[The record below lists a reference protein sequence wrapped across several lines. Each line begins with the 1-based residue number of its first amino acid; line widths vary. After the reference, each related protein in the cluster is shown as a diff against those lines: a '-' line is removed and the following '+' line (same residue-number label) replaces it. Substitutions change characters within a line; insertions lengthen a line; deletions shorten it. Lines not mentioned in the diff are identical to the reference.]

1 VVNHC
6 FLANPL
12 ICVGSYA
19 TVKDPLPS
27 ITSGERTVIIKVFND
42 KIQLGE
48 AAAHQAADA
57 IKRAISERGQAR
69 IIAATG
75 ASQFEFLSALTKTPG
90 IDWAKVEMFHLDEY
104 VGLQITHPASFR
116 KYLLERLIEPAKI
129 AHYHLLDGEADPPE
143 VCRRVG
149 AEIGAAPIDV
159 AFVGIGENGHLA
171 FNDPPADFET
181 DEPYIVVDLDE
192 ACRRQQVGEGWFA
205 GPDDVPKQAISMTVK
220 QILKAR
226 EIVCVAPDARKARAV
241 KNCFEN
247 EISPQFPASILRTH
261 DAATVYLDTESSSLL
276 NPELIS
282 K

>member
-1 VVNHC
+1 M
-6 FLANPL
+6 
-12 ICVGSYA
+12 CVGSYA
-19 TVKDPLPS
+19 AAKHLPCRIVNTS
-27 ITSGERTVIIKVFND
+27 IISGERTVIIKVFSD

-48 AAAHQAADA
+48 VAARQAANA
-57 IKRAISERGQAR
+57 INRAISERGQAR

-75 ASQFEFLSALTKTPG
+75 ASQFEFLDALTKTPG

-104 VGLQITHPASFR
+104 VGLPITHPASFR
-116 KYLLERLIEPAKI
+116 KYLLERFIGPTKMMN
-129 AHYHLLDGEADPPE
+129 YHLLDGEADPND
-143 VCRRVG
+143 VCKRVG
-149 AEIGAAPIDV
+149 AAISSAPIDV

-181 DEPYIVVDLDE
+181 DEPYIVVNLDE

-205 GPDDVPKQAISMTVK
+205 GLDDVPKQAISMTVK
-220 QILKAR
+220 QILRAG
-226 EIVCVAPDARKARAV
+226 EIICIVPDTRKAQAV

-247 EISPQFPASILRTH
+247 EISPQFPASILRAHNNTV
-261 DAATVYLDTESSSLL
+261 VYLDTESSSLL